1 LPLCL
6 VILFIS
12 ATVYEREV
20 VVSNPTDSL
29 QTDVQVMLTLDTR
42 SLIEAG
48 KLDLEGNAIRFFRR
62 VQHLSYW
69 VADGIH
75 TCSTRIWLRLD
86 SLFPEESKLTLLYS
100 SSTDGYEPSFDSVF
114 TKAGFDSAWVFHC
127 DEGEGDFTVTATG
140 SETLI
145 LEEVDWSPHDGG
157 GWGKREDQR
166 FSTGSAL
173 HFEPGSFAQWD
184 MPAEACRD
192 SFTIALW
199 LRLDTLDYL
208 TYSSELRIL
217 AERPDVFLLWLRQGN
232 LGFSLQGASHPK
244 TCYLPPFGWERV
256 GTPEIPAGFVPQG
269 LSAMGEK
276 LLFSAYSK
284 APPVSRVW
292 RIAPS
297 NLELLDWF
305 DMPAEASHTSGLAY
319 DSTRGV
325 LWAAD
330 YDSDKLYAIDAD
342 SSFATQQAVILGDF
356 PMGVEGVSACCFAPF
371 YDTLRLIVSTYTQTA
386 KTYVVDEQASLAED
400 RAVILGSYKNTVSS
414 QGLAFDG
421 QHLWESSNW
430 TLAQYNLEEA
440 VQAGSYSAG
449 VVSYWPEPYLVED
462 LAFMNDTLWT
472 SSEARGKAFYRLTGD
487 PHESLGRWMHLAATY
502 DGKKARFYCNAEA
515 MDSAWTGSPTT
526 DWQAS
531 PLFIGGRD
539 DGKVSFEGTIDEI
552 VILPRVLD
560 TNKIRALF
568 ERRKSLVAEP
578 TFQVGEENTLS
589 NRDVI
594 NKLSNLRGIE
604 LSSSAFVFF
613 LPYEC
618 DLSINLF
625 DVCGRRVAT
634 LLTPQKIRGKVEL
647 RWPHNIPAGVY
658 YLFVSYDGEAFSRKV
673 VLLR

>member
-1 LPLCL
+1 
-6 VILFIS
+6 
-12 ATVYEREV
+12 
-20 VVSNPTDSL
+20 
-29 QTDVQVMLTLDTR
+29 
-42 SLIEAG
+42 
-48 KLDLEGNAIRFFRR
+48 
-62 VQHLSYW
+62 
-69 VADGIH
+69 
-75 TCSTRIWLRLD
+75 
-86 SLFPEESKLTLLYS
+86 
-100 SSTDGYEPSFDSVF
+100 
-114 TKAGFDSAWVFHC
+114 
-127 DEGEGDFTVTATG
+127 
-140 SETLI
+140 
-145 LEEVDWSPHDGG
+145 
-157 GWGKREDQR
+157 
-166 FSTGSAL
+166 
-173 HFEPGSFAQWD
+173 
-184 MPAEACRD
+184 
-192 SFTIALW
+192 
-199 LRLDTLDYL
+199 
-208 TYSSELRIL
+208 
-217 AERPDVFLLWLRQGN
+217 
-232 LGFSLQGASHPK
+232 
-244 TCYLPPFGWERV
+244 
-256 GTPEIPAGFVPQG
+256 
-269 LSAMGEK
+269 
-276 LLFSAYSK
+276 
-284 APPVSRVW
+284 
-292 RIAPS
+292 
-297 NLELLDWF
+297 
-305 DMPAEASHTSGLAY
+305 
-319 DSTRGV
+319 
-325 LWAAD
+325 
-330 YDSDKLYAIDAD
+330 
-342 SSFATQQAVILGDF
+342 
-356 PMGVEGVSACCFAPF
+356 MGVDGVSACCFAPF

-386 KTYVVDEQASLAED
+386 KTYVVDEQTSLAED

-560 TNKIRALF
+560 TDKIRALF

-618 DLSINLF
+618 DLAINLF

-658 YLFVSYDGEAFSRKV
+658 YLFVSSEGEAFSRKV